1 MVWVTEIDLSGGLP
15 RHRSETSCPDN
26 LTAIHKPKNNFCH
39 VHHAATRWNL
49 RENFG
54 FKENEILMPQNKVT
68 IGVAKF
74 IRVVTSTRVRVCIYT
89 LVTSLYGK
97 LFVFENIKIW

>member
-54 FKENEILMPQNKVT
+54 FKENEILVPQNKVT
-68 IGVAKF
+68 IGV
-74 IRVVTSTRVRVCIYT
+74 C
-89 LVTSLYGK
+89 
-97 LFVFENIKIW
+97 